1 MTDEHLRKV
10 YILMSS
16 MWRNEEELGVREQYR
31 WGCRKDWG
39 RILNRASHKRAG
51 SIALRTTQ
59 AQVLLTSYFS
69 FHGAANVG
77 RVSISSIGTPQQPR
91 YWTT

>member
-31 WGCRKDWG
+31 WGCRKDWD

-51 SIALRTTQ
+51 SIALRTIQ
-59 AQVLLTSYFS
+59 AQVLLTSLT
-69 FHGAANVG
+69 
-77 RVSISSIGTPQQPR
+77 VSSMR
-91 YWTT
+91 YTTRQSPIRIRH